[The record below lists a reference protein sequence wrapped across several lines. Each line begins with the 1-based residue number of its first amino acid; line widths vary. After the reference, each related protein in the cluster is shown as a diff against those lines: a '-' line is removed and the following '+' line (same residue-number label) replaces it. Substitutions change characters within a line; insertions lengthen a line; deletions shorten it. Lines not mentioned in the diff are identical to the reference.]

1 MPPLL
6 CRGHPN
12 RCPGRT
18 LDQGSSII
26 HGFLNFVSSPRP
38 SFFWRRTLDEKRY
51 FYLTGVWGG
60 YWSTNGHFN
69 GTLIDFEKAEKIK
82 ALGISYVGIS
92 LDGLPKVNDAFRGV
106 PGAYAKAMVTV
117 FIYMNI

>member
-1 MPPLL
+1 MDSLISYQVPVLLFSGGEPLM
-6 CRGHPN
+6 RKDIF
-12 RCPGRT
+12 T
-18 LDQGSSII
+18 LLEYGAAIGLRMVI
-26 HGFLNFVSSPRP
+26 
-38 SFFWRRTLDEKRY
+38 
-51 FYLTGVWGG
+51 
-60 YWSTNGHFN
+60 STN
-69 GTLIDFEKAEKIK
+69 GTLIGFEKAEKIK

>member
-1 MPPLL
+1 MDSLISYQVPVLL
-6 CRGHPN
+6 
-12 RCPGRT
+12 
-18 LDQGSSII
+18 
-26 HGFLNFVSSPRP
+26 
-38 SFFWRRTLDEKRY
+38 FFWRRTLDEKRY
-51 FYLTGVWGG
+51 FYLTGVWGAIG
-60 YWSTNGHFN
+60 LRMVISTN